1 MMFKSNLEV
10 FSLHLF
16 VLDTVGGCSASNC
29 LTEHVNKLAFLFVN
43 VVLQENIRVLASAR
57 HNIDSQCSVI

>member
-1 MMFKSNLEV
+1 MFKNNLEF
-10 FSLHLF
+10 FSLLLF
-16 VLDTVGGCSASNC
+16 VLGTVGGCTAPSY

-57 HNIDSQCSVI
+57 HDIDSQCSVV